1 MKGLLIRDRY
11 APVRSYLTKVQVAT
25 VLEETNGYKMIQP
38 GQQIVKGTHSL
49 FVDDLKNKQESHLK
63 LEIVWGVIVKTS
75 TDTGACYSER
85 KCAEIVFR
93 GRTMI
98 EGGRLTILKDKMKAL
113 DQEH

>member
-25 VLEETNGYKMIQP
+25 VLEETNGCKMIQP

-63 LEIVWGVIVKTS
+63 LEIVCRIIVKTS

-85 KCAEIVFR
+85 KYAEMMFR
-93 GRTMI
+93 GRAMI
-98 EGGRLTILKDKMKAL
+98 EGGRLTVLKDKMKAL